1 MKRLIVVLSF
11 LVSLG
16 AAQLAPL
23 PADARFDAPTTFVT
37 ESSGE
42 SLRAMIDAL
51 ARTAGLT
58 PIVDNV
64 PETVI
69 TYNIDGQIPFR
80 QIWNIVLTQYNLTYA
95 LLENDVVVVG
105 PASAIAALQTQGTA
119 ETEHGEPLSSRF
131 YRVANEP
138 NDVAT
143 IVRQAVPGV
152 EVSVLESVRSIA
164 VRGTAAQQTE
174 VQNVLSQFDQV
185 GTVAPSVIRVY
196 RLSNSNAGT
205 LATILQGSGI
215 EMIATPDNDN
225 GDDAAV
231 PAPAPLFTVVAD
243 ERTNTLLVTAPIA
256 IQEQIAALIPEL
268 DVPQQQINVQVRI
281 QEVTTTAVQN
291 LGINLRGGLGNFA
304 VNFLEGALN
313 FIFDAQN
320 AVSGLNIGAVLDTLE
335 RQGLA
340 RRVDDTTLTIS
351 NNGTGSILA
360 GGTIFV
366 LLPSASENIEREIE
380 YGVQID
386 VSPRINNEGLIILD
400 VSARIDDPIS
410 ELTNPNFFEISTRR
424 INSIVTI
431 TPGQTILLGGVFQN
445 SFNSTSE
452 GVPFFSSIPII
463 GNAFSR
469 NVNNLSNTEI
479 LLVITADI
487 LE

>member
-1 MKRLIVVLSF
+1 MKRLMVVLSF

-16 AAQLAPL
+16 VAQLAPL
-23 PADARFDAPTTFVT
+23 PDDARFDAPTTFVT
-37 ESSGE
+37 ESGGE

-69 TYNIDGQIPFR
+69 TYNIDGAIPFR
-80 QIWNIVLTQYNLTYA
+80 QVWSIVLTQHNLSYV

-105 PASAIAALQTQGTA
+105 PSSAIAALQTPGMA
-119 ETEHGEPLSSRF
+119 ETQQGEPIVSRF

-138 NDVAT
+138 SDVAT

-164 VRGTAAQQTE
+164 VRGTAAQQAE

-205 LATILQGSGI
+205 LATILQGSGV
-215 EMIATPDNDN
+215 EMIAADDN
-225 GDDAAV
+225 GEENGLAS
-231 PAPAPLFTVVAD
+231 APLFTVVAD
-243 ERTNTLLVTAPIA
+243 ERTNTLLVTAPVA

-424 INSIVTI
+424 INSVVTLS
-431 TPGQTILLGGVFQN
+431 PGQTILLGGVFQN

-452 GVPFFSSIPII
+452 GVPFLSSIPII
-463 GNAFSR
+463 GGAFSR

-487 LE
+487 LD